1 MKYLLILFFTIATH
15 VLHAQKIYEFNSTCQ
30 MVYKEIVQLKLN
42 NAQALINKAKQQ
54 NANNLIPLVL
64 ESYVDFFT
72 LFFNEDPEEFKVR
85 LPKFEERIKQLNDG
99 FKAHHFITFV
109 WVLCIYIK

>member
-30 MVYKEIVQLKLN
+30 MAYKEIVQLKLN

-99 FKAHHFITFV
+99 QSKLTILSLLFGCCVFT
-109 WVLCIYIK
+109 